1 MTAGSQEGVGFM
13 PTVIEAQTR
22 IPEGKNANR
31 RIRKS
36 GKIPAVIYGPGKEP
50 AVLSLDP
57 VDIRT
62 VLRSEA
68 GQNTIFTVNIGSIG
82 QRSAMVKEYQLD
94 PLKGKLIHVDLLE
107 IAMDRLLTLM
117 VNVELV
123 GEPQGVKIDGG
134 TLDFI
139 TRAIEIECMPADIPE
154 SIKLEVDALRVND
167 YIRAKDV
174 KLGDKVRILTEP
186 DVVIATIAPPQ
197 KEASSEAAAA
207 AAEPEVIKKGK
218 TEEK

>member
-1 MTAGSQEGVGFM
+1 M
-13 PTVIEAQTR
+13 PTVIEAQIR

-31 RIRKS
+31 RVRRS

-57 VDIRT
+57 ADIKA

-68 GQNTIFTVNIGSIG
+68 GQNTIFAVNIEGAG

-134 TLDFI
+134 TLDFV

-154 SIKLEVDALRVND
+154 SIKLEVDALKVND
-167 YIRAKDV
+167 YIRAKDI

-186 DVVIATIAPPQ
+186 DVVIATVAPPQ
-197 KEASSEAAAA
+197 KEASPEAAADT
-207 AAEPEVIKKGK
+207 AEPEVIKKGK

>member
-1 MTAGSQEGVGFM
+1 MKAGSQEGVGFM

-22 IPEGKNANR
+22 TPEGKNANR
-31 RIRKS
+31 RIRMS

-50 AVLSLDP
+50 AVLSLVP
-57 VDIRT
+57 GDIKAI
-62 VLRSEA
+62 LRSEA
-68 GQNTIFTVNIGSIG
+68 GRNTIFTVNIEGIG
-82 QRSAMVKEYQLD
+82 QRNAMVKDYQLN
-94 PLKGKLIHVDLLE
+94 PVKGNLTHVDLLE

-117 VNVELV
+117 VNVELI

-154 SIKLEVDALRVND
+154 SIKLEIDALKVND

-174 KLGDKVRILTEP
+174 NLGEKVRILTDP
-186 DVVIATIAPPQ
+186 DVVIVTIAPSQ
-197 KEASSEAAAA
+197 KEASSEAATA

-218 TEEK
+218 VEA